1 MRCVS
6 VPPALIMGLTC
17 ALSLVLDAQV
27 RAQTR
32 AVPDGLLLQDAHGK
46 LVGRMIESEL
56 VALKLNQ
63 RIVFLGVTVDKL
75 WNPHFD
81 NRLVFDQPN
90 CQGSAY
96 NTAPN
101 SLALAAM
108 IGPNQTVYLSD
119 LSVAPVALNYQSVFL
134 SSTPRIE
141 GCRNEAEL
149 APSAVPAKAN
159 INLSRQFTGPF
170 KIVEESNLASA
181 MDRSIT
187 IGSGL
192 GILLLAGRLR
202 KGSRR

>member
-90 CQGSAY
+90 CQGSTY